1 MHTLSL
7 HDALPI
13 LGGMD
18 AVLSKGVDAFETG
31 DYRWSAELF
40 NQAVFAAPDNQSA
53 KDWLA
58 ASYEQ
63 LGFQAESGAW
73 RSYYLTA
80 ASELRN
86 GVPDAGAPNLG
97 NADFLKAVPTLDL
110 FDALASRYNPQKLA
124 REPFSIVFDFT
135 DTSEVITVEIGTDV
149 VVPRAADTD
158 AAVARLTLSRTD
170 FNSLILREIGVP
182 DLMAAGRLTISGEAA
197 AAGAFLMTL
206 DTPDFWFPVVTP

>member
-1 MHTLSL
+1 M
-7 HDALPI
+7 
-13 LGGMD
+13 
-18 AVLSKGVDAFETG
+18 
-31 DYRWSAELF
+31 
-40 NQAVFAAPDNQSA
+40 
-53 KDWLA
+53 
-58 ASYEQ
+58 
-63 LGFQAESGAW
+63 
-73 RSYYLTA
+73 
-80 ASELRN
+80 
-86 GVPDAGAPNLG
+86 PDAGAPNLG